1 MDSGAILRRP
11 VRATHHSRRFAR
23 HGNHRHRH
31 TTTPHQELHSA
42 PLSSFSHPPTSKE
55 VSDNRS
61 IYRTARTL
69 CVLTAAE
76 MRERDREG
84 YRLLSVGFR
93 VSSKALSLPLA
104 GRRALATRG
113 SARSRRRI
121 ALSQAATFSP
131 FRFLSPFS
139 RRILCG
145 KKESVSRFLRTCCRR
160 GKAKSWIWN
169 QLSNKRN

>member
-121 ALSQAATFSP
+121 ALSQAATLSHGADTSLLLTAPGSKWPRQCAHP
-131 FRFLSPFS
+131 FMH
-139 RRILCG
+139 G
-145 KKESVSRFLRTCCRR
+145 
-160 GKAKSWIWN
+160 G
-169 QLSNKRN
+169 